1 MEKKYFNQDD
11 MQIANTHMKR
21 CSKSLAN
28 IKTQIKTTLKYHY
41 ISIRMVKLKNFK
53 VTVPNSGEDRKLN
66 KLMHRD
72 GKAKYCSQLE
82 KQSGNFLKN

>member
-41 ISIRMVKLKNFK
+41 ISIRMVKIKKF
-53 VTVPNSGEDRKLN
+53 
-66 KLMHRD
+66 
-72 GKAKYCSQLE
+72 
-82 KQSGNFLKN
+82 